1 MITASLYIRVS
12 TDEQAEKG
20 YSQRNQEEVL
30 RRYCEIKNILV
41 DKVYLED
48 HSAKTFKR
56 PVWGRLLVDLR
67 KRKGKSDLI
76 LFTKWDRFSR
86 NAGDAYHMIGIL
98 KKWGV
103 EPQAIEQPLDLTI
116 PENKMMLAFYLAAP
130 EVENDRRGL
139 NIFYGLRRARKEGRW
154 INGAPLGYANLTDE
168 HGKKYIA
175 PVEPAASIMKWVF
188 KEMATG
194 TYNQSQVFHEAIKK
208 GLACKLNNFYDLI
221 RNPVYCGLIVVPKH
235 KEEEEQWV
243 QGQHK
248 GLISESLFYKVQ
260 EILNQSKPEKL
271 GPKIKEHDHFYLRG
285 FLLCPKCTR
294 MLTASASKGRKGYY
308 YYYHCSTRCGI
319 RFKSEVVN
327 SNFETEIQKFLPAQ
341 KLEKY
346 YIKVIADALKQNSS
360 PEVDERKRVLN
371 EIHELNKKVADSRE
385 LLISGAFD
393 GADFR
398 SIKLE
403 CEKKITVLE
412 SRLPELAKSMA
423 DFGSELR
430 RGISNLQVAE
440 SQLKTLEIKKK
451 RDLVGS
457 IYPENVCFDGEVHRT
472 ARVNEIC
479 AAIALINKE
488 LKAKKK
494 REELDFSS
502 LPASVVWAGIE
513 PATHGFS
520 VHCSTD

>member
-30 RRYCEIKNILV
+30 RKYCEIKHIQV

-56 PVWGRLLVDLR
+56 PTWNRLLVDLR
-67 KRKGKSDLI
+67 KRKGKTDLV

-86 NAGDAYHMIGIL
+86 NAGDAYHMLGIL

-154 INGAPLGYANLTDE
+154 VNGAPYGYQNLCDE

-175 PVEPAASIMKWVF
+175 QVEPAASIMKWVF
-188 KEMATG
+188 QEMSKG
-194 TYNQSQVFHEAIKK
+194 TYNQAQVFQLAVKK
-208 GLACKLNNFYDLI
+208 GLKCKLNNFYDLI

-235 KEEEEQWV
+235 KDEEEHLV

-248 GLISESLFYKVQ
+248 PVVSEALFYKVQ
-260 EILNQSKPEKL
+260 QILNPD
-271 GPKIKEHDHFYLRG
+271 KIKKYSNKVNEPEHYYLRG
-285 FLLCPKCTR
+285 FLQCPRCTR
-294 MLTASASKGRKGYY
+294 LLTASGSKGRKEYY
-308 YYYHCSTRCGI
+308 HYYHCFAKCGT
-319 RFKSEVVN
+319 RFKSAVVN
-327 SNFETEIQKFLPAQ
+327 TEFEKEIQQYFIQPRMLTWMTKAIMQ
-341 KLEKY
+341 
-346 YIKVIADALKQNSS
+346 ALKDNSS
-360 PEVDERKRVLN
+360 GETNERKQVLN
-371 EIHELNKKVADSRE
+371 DIHALNKKISDCRE
-385 LLISGAFD
+385 LLITGAFD
-393 GADFR
+393 AGDFR
-398 SIKLE
+398 SVKME
-403 CEKKITVLE
+403 CEKQINALE
-412 SRLPELAKSMA
+412 SRLPEIAKNMVDVRSMVSRA
-423 DFGSELR
+423 
-430 RGISNLQVAE
+430 ISNLQVTDNQFKNFE
-440 SQLKTLEIKKK
+440 MKKK
-451 RDLVGS
+451 RDYIGS
-457 IYPENVCFDGEVHRT
+457 IYPENVCFDGQQHRT
-472 ARVNEIC
+472 ARVNELC
-479 AAIALINKE
+479 AAISLISKK
-488 LKAKKK
+488 LKAQKK
-494 REELDFSS
+494 REDLDFSS